1 MRRVTAVLLLAGTLA
16 GCASANGSQSPWLV
30 QRDLSPPRNCEPLTA
45 DQELVLGLS
54 QEMATARRWHAA
66 LANLERLPGDVP
78 QVRLSKA
85 RLLRLLGHSSEAE
98 VLYGSLLQS
107 CLMADARHGLGQIE
121 ASQHNYAKAQEHL
134 RVAASQS
141 PANES
146 IRNDLGVVY
155 LNQRLLAEARFE
167 LLTAMELNENS
178 KRAAQN
184 MLTLLVYEGNWQG
197 AQQLVSARGLSS
209 DDFKRAE
216 QRAQSMRSE
225 DASVPTPMSVVATRP
240 LATPEPAG
248 TAVAVASMAAPVAPA
263 PRVQSIT
270 TVPAAAPTSARSAVI
285 APTRAPVPV
294 SEAAVALPVRTAVA
308 PAPAPV
314 SAPVPVSAVAPAPVH
329 VSEVVAAPTRTV
341 APMSVAVAA
350 RVWAA
355 EEAAQG
361 DGAANQSREVQRAS
375 SADALPIVCRP
386 SGSSVSPR
394 SVMECLPNEE

>member
-1 MRRVTAVLLLAGTLA
+1 
-16 GCASANGSQSPWLV
+16 
-30 QRDLSPPRNCEPLTA
+30 
-45 DQELVLGLS
+45 
-54 QEMATARRWHAA
+54 
-66 LANLERLPGDVP
+66 
-78 QVRLSKA
+78 
-85 RLLRLLGHSSEAE
+85 
-98 VLYGSLLQS
+98 
-107 CLMADARHGLGQIE
+107 MADAQHGLGQIE

-134 RVAASQS
+134 RAAASQS

-155 LNQRLLAEARFE
+155 LNQRQLAEARFE

-225 DASVPTPMSVVATRP
+225 DASVPAPTPMPVAASRP

-263 PRVQSIT
+263 PRVQSIAT
-270 TVPAAAPTSARSAVI
+270 MPAAAPTSPRSAVI
-285 APTRAPVPV
+285 APTQAPVRV
-294 SEAAVALPVRTAVA
+294 SEAAVALPMRTTIA
-308 PAPAPV
+308 P
-314 SAPVPVSAVAPAPVH
+314 APVPVSALAPAPVH
-329 VSEVVAAPTRTV
+329 VSEAVAAPTRSV
-341 APMSVAVAA
+341 APMPVAVAA

-355 EEAAQG
+355 EEVAQT
-361 DGAANQSREVQRAS
+361 GAANQSREVQRAP

-386 SGSSVSPR
+386 SGSNASPR